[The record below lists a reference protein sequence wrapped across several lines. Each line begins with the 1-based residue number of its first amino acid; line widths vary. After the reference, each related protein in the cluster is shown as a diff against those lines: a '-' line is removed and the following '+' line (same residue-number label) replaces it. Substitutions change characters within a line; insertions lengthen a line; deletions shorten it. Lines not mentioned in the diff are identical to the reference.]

1 MASLIPDEPVCV
13 VRPAPAL
20 ADLGEP
26 AGGEPE
32 REEVRCVVCPG
43 PTADLD
49 ATRPN
54 GVSVAYTLHFPKTY
68 AADLR
73 GCSVEV
79 RGAAYDVVGDPQRT
93 AAAAMSEGG
102 YEYEGHEVKDF
113 QGKLARG
120 RVVRTKTDQ
129 ARYSEAKRKTLS
141 KALGSAKG

>member
-1 MASLIPDEPVCV
+1 MVSLIPDEPVCV

-20 ADLGEP
+20 DDLGEP

-54 GVSVAYTLHFPKTY
+54 GVRIAYTLHFPKTY
-68 AADLR
+68 KGDLR

-79 RGAAYDVVGDPQRT
+79 RSKVFGVVGDPMRT
-93 AAAAMSEGG
+93 ADAATPGPWNMAV
-102 YEYEGHEVKDF
+102 EV
-113 QGKLARG
+113 ARADG
-120 RVVRTKTDQ
+120 
-129 ARYSEAKRKTLS
+129 
-141 KALGSAKG
+141 

>member
-20 ADLGEP
+20 DDLGEP
-26 AGGEPE
+26 VGGEPE

-54 GVSVAYTLHFPKTY
+54 GVAVAYALHFPKTY

-79 RGAAYDVVGDPQRT
+79 RGTAYDVVGDPQRT
-93 AAAAMSEGG
+93 AAAATPGAWNMPV
-102 YEYEGHEVKDF
+102 EVTRAD
-113 QGKLARG
+113 G
-120 RVVRTKTDQ
+120 
-129 ARYSEAKRKTLS
+129 
-141 KALGSAKG
+141 